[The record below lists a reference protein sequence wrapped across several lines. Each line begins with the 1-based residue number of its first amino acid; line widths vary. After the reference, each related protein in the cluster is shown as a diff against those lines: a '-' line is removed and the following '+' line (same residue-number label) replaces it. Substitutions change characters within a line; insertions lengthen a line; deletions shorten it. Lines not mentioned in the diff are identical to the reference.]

1 MKMVDDPPNLLII
14 YVFRLI
20 KPPKKFLGT
29 GGYLGTPHSMGPKT
43 PKMAFGGS
51 WAL

>member
-29 GGYLGTPHSMGPKT
+29 GGYLGHSMGPKT
-43 PKMAFGGS
+43 LKTAFGGS